1 MDATFPGSKYRA
13 CNKTHRMPPLGPTS
27 ALQPLSGTCRVCGE
41 ERGAPGKADR
51 AALLG
56 RLLDLPR
63 LLDIC
68 ALYGAAAAA
77 ETSSGGGASGGS
89 SGDSPIGRQLTQL
102 VAGALELLPRLGT
115 ALAAAG
121 PVVAQNLGQVAEA
134 CLSAAGKAARDTAMA
149 QSLQGGWGVGLAGLC
164 YGQVQERCRFLG

>member
-1 MDATFPGSKYRA
+1 M
-13 CNKTHRMPPLGPTS
+13 
-27 ALQPLSGTCRVCGE
+27 CGE

-63 LLDIC
+63 LLDVC
-68 ALYGAAAAA
+68 ALYGAVAAA
-77 ETSSGGGASGGS
+77 EASSSGEAARGANGSGS
-89 SGDSPIGRQLTQL
+89 SASLVGHQLQQL
-102 VAGALELLPRLGT
+102 VAGALELLPRLSA

-121 PVVAQNLGQVAEA
+121 PLIAQNLGQVAEA

-149 QSLQGGWGVGLAGLC
+149 QSLQGELPIYCAVCAAGASGVVAAAAWWARCWHAAMQAKCRWSKALCWADALAAI
-164 YGQVQERCRFLG
+164 